1 MARGEVGNRA
11 LNQHSPRPSVGA
23 HTKPCFTQ
31 KLVVLFPL
39 FRANRRYGLYNPFMV
54 IWGMVYLFG
63 GYHIN
68 HRSQGETME
77 LSRHST
83 AMITKGPRN
92 YQNT

>member
-1 MARGEVGNRA
+1 MARGEVGNGA

-23 HTKPCFTQ
+23 HIKPCFTQ
-31 KLVVLFPL
+31 KLAVLFPL

-68 HRSQGETME
+68 HRSQGETMGF
-77 LSRHST
+77 SRHS
-83 AMITKGPRN
+83 N
-92 YQNT
+92 DYQRA